1 MGGKQQLT
9 NIMDKFA
16 ANIAIQQQQAGE
28 PQSPV
33 ELDIQTE
40 QACMC
45 AVYGIIEC
53 TDISVVNKPS
63 QYINRDSGCA
73 KIENYIYK
81 KNDAKLLPISR
92 VKRQDR
98 SLGIYQ
104 FVYNCRFIFVLKL
117 RWF

>member
-53 TDISVVNKPS
+53 TDCLLYTSPS
-63 QYINRDSGCA
+63 PRDA
-73 KIENYIYK
+73 T
-81 KNDAKLLPISR
+81 LSR
-92 VKRQDR
+92 MP
-98 SLGIYQ
+98 SSA
-104 FVYNCRFIFVLKL
+104 
-117 RWF
+117 